1 MSLARYPA
9 LVLGMV
15 ASVIQVGS
23 GLFLDLTVA
32 QTSLINAAVVAILG
46 AVTAWLVKGD
56 ALVGALVGVGQ
67 ALLALMIGFGLV
79 LSPELQASIMALV
92 SAAAAAYVHT
102 QVVAPV
108 PPQPGSSPLEPT
120 VVPPPPP
127 L

>member
-9 LVLGMV
+9 LTLGML
-15 ASVIQVGS
+15 ASVVQVAT
-23 GLFLDLTVA
+23 GLFGSLTSS
-32 QTSLINAAVVAILG
+32 QTALLNAAVVAIFG

-56 ALVGALVGVGQ
+56 ALVGALIGVGQ

-102 QVVAPV
+102 QVIAPV
-108 PPQPGSSPLEPT
+108 PPQPGTSPLEPT
-120 VVPPPPP
+120 VVVPPPP